1 MVNGGLGAHPSS
13 GVVPTVLPDSIA
25 GLAEQRKEEAT
36 AVTVAQVT
44 NLSCADKLSSTP
56 LCSCRCVSRRN
67 VRSDANMSVKVST
80 QRGFD
85 EFSDPGSGAML
96 SD

>member
-1 MVNGGLGAHPSS
+1 MSPFAKASAQGLTHNSGVQELMVNGGLRAHPSS

-44 NLSCADKLSSTP
+44 NLSCADSFHP
-56 LCSCRCVSRRN
+56 LRCVVAGVLAAGTSAATR
-67 VRSDANMSVKVST
+67 T
-80 QRGFD
+80 
-85 EFSDPGSGAML
+85 
-96 SD
+96 

>member
-1 MVNGGLGAHPSS
+1 MEGWEHIHPRVWCPPSCRILS
-13 GVVPTVLPDSIA
+13 PACRNSEKRSNRRYRRA
-25 GLAEQRKEEAT
+25 G
-36 AVTVAQVT
+36 
-44 NLSCADKLSSTP
+44 DKSQLRRQLSSTP

-67 VRSDANMSVKVST
+67 VRSYANMSVKISA

>member
-1 MVNGGLGAHPSS
+1 MEGWEHIHPRVWCPPSCRIQS
-13 GVVPTVLPDSIA
+13 PA
-25 GLAEQRKEEAT
+25 AEKRKEEAT

-56 LCSCRCVSRRN
+56 LCSCRCVSRRY
-67 VRSDANMSVKVST
+67 VRCDANMSVKVST